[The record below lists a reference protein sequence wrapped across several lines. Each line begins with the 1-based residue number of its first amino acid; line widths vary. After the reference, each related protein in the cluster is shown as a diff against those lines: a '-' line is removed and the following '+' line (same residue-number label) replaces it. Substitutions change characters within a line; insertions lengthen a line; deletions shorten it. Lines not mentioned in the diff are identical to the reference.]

1 MKTLFDR
8 SADAKTIRPRP
19 LKVNLSDS
27 DVKKIVEEAARN
39 GTTVSEIVSG
49 FICDLVGGTQTR
61 GSDERMYAEQYFNR
75 CCYSWDDE
83 NTFIKSLIDGGFF
96 EIIAE
101 NIRVIE
107 LYGDSDDPDDKL
119 DVEEAKAEI
128 AAYYDSYKEVYG
140 NKAEPLKDG
149 VAAVKRLV
157 KEIRQLQGDA
167 DPFIAYLNS
176 VYGTLKHENEKQ
188 PGAADEK
195 IKLLK
200 AVKEAYKQIKESEG

>member
-1 MKTLFDR
+1 MKV
-8 SADAKTIRPRP
+8 SVMAKDAETIRPRP

-27 DVKKIVEEAARN
+27 DATEIALEAARN
-39 GTTVSEIVSG
+39 GTTVSEILSG
-49 FICDLVGGTQTR
+49 FICDLIGGTQTR
-61 GSDERMYAEQYFNR
+61 GSDERMYARQYFER

-83 NTFIKSLIDGGFF
+83 NTFIKSLIDGDFL
-96 EIIAE
+96 EIIAD
-101 NIRVIE
+101 NIQVIE
-107 LYGDSDDPDDKL
+107 LYGDSDDPDDVL

-140 NKAEPLKDG
+140 DKAEPLKEG
-149 VAAVKRLV
+149 IAAVKRFMA
-157 KEIRQLQGDA
+157 EINQLKGDA

-176 VYGTLKHENEKQ
+176 VYAALKAENKKQ

-200 AVKEAYKQIKESEG
+200 AVKDSYKQIKESEV

>member
-1 MKTLFDR
+1 MKTRYDR
-8 SADAKTIRPRP
+8 SEEAQSIRPRP
-19 LKVNLSDS
+19 LYVPLSD
-27 DVKKIVEEAARN
+27 KTTTAIAEKAARN

-49 FICDLVGGTQTR
+49 FINDLVDGAQTR
-61 GSDERMYAEQYFNR
+61 GSDERMLANEYFER

-83 NTFIKSLIDGGFF
+83 NTFIKSLIDGGFL

-107 LYGDSDDPDDKL
+107 LYSDSDDPDDKL
-119 DVEEAKAEI
+119 DVEEAQNEI
-128 AAYYDSYKEVYG
+128 AVYYDSYKEVYG
-140 NKAEPLKDG
+140 DKAEPLKEG
-149 VAAVKRLV
+149 IAAVKRYMDELT
-157 KEIRQLQGDA
+157 RLQGDA

-176 VYGTLKHENEKQ
+176 VYATLKHENEKQ
-188 PGAADEK
+188 TGAADDK